1 MPSQEK
7 LQGIADWLEIEPQ
20 VLRCSAGAI
29 NAILE
34 RRQRRDE
41 GIGYQERDVF
51 TAFVNLSLQ
60 QRKAVREIILGL
72 TWAGEG
78 EDKRQN

>member
-1 MPSQEK
+1 
-7 LQGIADWLEIEPQ
+7 

-29 NAILE
+29 SAILK
-34 RRQRRDE
+34 RRQRRE
-41 GIGYQERDVF
+41 ERNGYQEREVF
-51 TAFVNLSLQ
+51 AALVNLSLQ